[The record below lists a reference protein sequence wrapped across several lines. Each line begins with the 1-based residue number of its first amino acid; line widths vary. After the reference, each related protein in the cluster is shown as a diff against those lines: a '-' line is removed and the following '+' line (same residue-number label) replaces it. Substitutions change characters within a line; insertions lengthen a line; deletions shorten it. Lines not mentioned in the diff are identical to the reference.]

1 MSGTKH
7 VSPTGELE
15 SSLKGLGPP
24 KQVMVGGCG
33 VHKCCVDETSN
44 YLLSDERNSA
54 GIHIQCARTRVWLC
68 VSMCVYVCDRFVSSS
83 VNCFY
88 PSCSDRPFVPPR
100 TA

>member
-44 YLLSDERNSA
+44 YLLILSDERNS
-54 GIHIQCARTRVWLC
+54 GGPHTVRTHACVVVCLC
-68 VSMCVYVCDRFVSSS
+68 V
-83 VNCFY
+83 
-88 PSCSDRPFVPPR
+88 
-100 TA
+100 